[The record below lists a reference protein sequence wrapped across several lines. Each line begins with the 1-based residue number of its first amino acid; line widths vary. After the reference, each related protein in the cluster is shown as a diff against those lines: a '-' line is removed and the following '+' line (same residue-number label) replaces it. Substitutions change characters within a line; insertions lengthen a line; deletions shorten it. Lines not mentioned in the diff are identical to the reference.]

1 MGQCCGTALPAD
13 LAPSGS
19 PAAPARAAE
28 AIAALDAQH
37 SAADGTTACGS
48 SHSPVSEAEGPAAAG
63 APQAVHEGVLLAPQ
77 GPGQGIDAL
86 LASGTRSAVLRAAH
100 VRDYLLYARGGPR
113 VVRMRIPGA
122 VLAESPVCTP
132 KARSRELTA
141 AASPVATPP
150 PRSECVSS
158 AGLTHSP
165 PVVPEPPTAAASSAP
180 ELSCPAKFA
189 VLGVAVAD
197 SRDGRTQFRIECE
210 DPAGQQRGVL
220 RFYTDFRTFRKQL
233 AAADCA
239 VDAPFPGKTL
249 GRPSGTALET
259 RRQGLEQ
266 WMIRAAEKHG
276 AVPLFAD
283 FLSEGEHVRGSGG
296 RSVGAA
302 SPSPST
308 GGSDR
313 EPGTPPLPQVVEQ
326 P

>member
-19 PAAPARAAE
+19 PAAPARAALAAE
-28 AIAALDAQH
+28 AIVALDAQD

-77 GPGQGIDAL
+77 GHPGQGIDAL
-86 LASGTRSAVLRAAH
+86 LASGTQGPGRHLRMLKHSAA
-100 VRDYLLYARGGPR
+100 
-113 VVRMRIPGA
+113 PGA

-210 DPAGQQRGVL
+210 DPAGQRGVL

-276 AVPLFAD
+276 AAARAVPLFAD